1 MRAENKS
8 LESNYSKKVSDLQEQ
23 LNKFATDGLSLQQQS
38 QYQDKIRLLEE
49 REQDL
54 LWQLSRS
61 NQELRNLQQSH
72 ELMLNRMNERQS
84 VSCKI
89 KTSQNIL
96 IYEP

>member
-1 MRAENKS
+1 LRAENKS